1 MNIIIYEIIF
11 YGDPIARMYII
22 FFWPRFFSGLQSTH
36 AQAGQILILGM
47 IFDYG
52 MRKVFGNGEC

>member
-1 MNIIIYEIIF
+1 MNIIIYEIIL

-22 FFWPRFFSGLQSTH
+22 FFWPTKYTRASRSNLD
-36 AQAGQILILGM
+36 L